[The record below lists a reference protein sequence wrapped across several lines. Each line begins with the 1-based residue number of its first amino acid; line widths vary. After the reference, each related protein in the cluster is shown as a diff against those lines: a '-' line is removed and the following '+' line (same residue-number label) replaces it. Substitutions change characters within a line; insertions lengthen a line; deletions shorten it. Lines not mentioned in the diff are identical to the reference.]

1 MIERTIETAT
11 KRYPLLLGD
20 GAVRVLPSLLRSLSC
35 PPGTKLFIVTDDTVA
50 PLYLDEVRA
59 LLAAAEYDVYAYVIP
74 SGEAAKSFDHYY
86 ACQTAALQCG
96 LDRRSVIIA
105 LGGGVVGD
113 LAGFVAATYMRG
125 IRYIQ
130 MPTTLLAHDS
140 AVGGKV
146 AINHPLGKN
155 MIGAFHQ
162 PEAVVYDTSF
172 LRTLPER
179 ELRSGFAEVIKH
191 ALIRDRR
198 FYDWLRAE
206 IKTLADLRG
215 EKLAYCIEKGIDIK
229 ASVVREDEK
238 ETGVRAHLNF
248 GHTLGHALESE
259 LGYGALTHGEAVA
272 VGMLFAVFVSER
284 FYGRS
289 FAEHR
294 LADWFAGYGFPV
306 SLPTTVQTRRLLEK
320 MKGDKKR
327 TPEQCGWCFSVR
339 SATWKWWNSKT
350 TTCSR
355 GWTSLPDRGERMIR
369 GIRGAITV
377 DRNDAEEIVAATET
391 LLREMIRANDVA
403 AADVSF
409 VLISV
414 TDDITAAFPAQALR
428 RLDGWTYVPVMCT
441 REIPVPGSLP
451 RCIRVMMTVA
461 TEKQQEEI
469 CHVYLKGAVVLRPDL
484 SLTKK
489 TEM

>member
-20 GAVRVLPSLLRSLSC
+20 GAARVLPSLLRSLSC

-191 ALIRDRR
+191 ALIRDRC

-306 SLPTTVQTRRLLEK
+306 SLPTTVQTPRLLEK
-320 MKGDKKR
+320 MKGDKKAYAG
-327 TPEQCGWCFSVR
+327 TVR
-339 SATWKWWNSKT
+339 MVLLFEIGDVEVVELEDDNLLTW
-350 TTCSR
+350 
-355 GWTSLPDRGERMIR
+355 
-369 GIRGAITV
+369 
-377 DRNDAEEIVAATET
+377 
-391 LLREMIRANDVA
+391 
-403 AADVSF
+403 
-409 VLISV
+409 
-414 TDDITAAFPAQALR
+414 
-428 RLDGWTYVPVMCT
+428 LDEFARQGGK
-441 REIPVPGSLP
+441 E
-451 RCIRVMMTVA
+451 
-461 TEKQQEEI
+461 
-469 CHVYLKGAVVLRPDL
+469 
-484 SLTKK
+484 
-489 TEM
+489 

>member
-11 KRYPLLLGD
+11 KQYPLLLGD
-20 GAVRVLPSLLRSLSC
+20 GAVRALPCLLRALSC
-35 PPGTKLFIVTDDTVA
+35 PPGTKMLIITDDVVA

-59 LLAAAEYDVYAYVIP
+59 TLAAAGYDVYAYIIP
-74 SGEAAKSFDHYY
+74 NGEAAKSFDNYY

-96 LDRRSVIIA
+96 LDRRSLIVA

-162 PEAVVYDTSF
+162 PEAVVYDTAF

-206 IKTLADLRG
+206 IKTLADLQG
-215 EKLAYCIEKGIDIK
+215 GKLAYCIEKGIDIK

-259 LGYGALTHGEAVA
+259 LGYGVLTHGEAVA
-272 VGMLFAVFVSER
+272 VGMLFAILVSER
-284 FYGRS
+284 LYGRS

-294 LADWFAGYGFPV
+294 FAEWFAAYGFPV
-306 SLPTTVQTRRLLEK
+306 SLPDGLAPHRLLEK
-320 MKGDKKR
+320 MKGDKKAYAG
-327 TPEQCGWCFSVR
+327 TVR
-339 SATWKWWNSKT
+339 
-350 TTCSR
+350 
-355 GWTSLPDRGERMIR
+355 M
-369 GIRGAITV
+369 V
-377 DRNDAEEIVAATET
+377 
-391 LLREMIRANDVA
+391 LLREIGDVE
-403 AADVSF
+403 V
-409 VLISV
+409 VELE
-414 TDDITAAFPAQALR
+414 DDKLLAWLCEFAGQGGER
-428 RLDGWTYVPVMCT
+428 
-441 REIPVPGSLP
+441 
-451 RCIRVMMTVA
+451 
-461 TEKQQEEI
+461 
-469 CHVYLKGAVVLRPDL
+469 
-484 SLTKK
+484 
-489 TEM
+489 